1 MRLRVEYS
9 VPSPAVGASSVSVT
23 MRVFVDVRYSI
34 SDSNNTFSRSGTFP
48 GSGSGSVSLN
58 VATDGSQQVWSVTK
72 SVPLGTSASSQS
84 FSFSLT
90 GVDYVGS
97 SVSASVSGSVAI
109 PARAVAAPAAP
120 TSVTVSRVSDTR
132 QKVTWAA
139 SSTSSAPIARFEIQ
153 RWLSTTNTWVT
164 VASQVSAS
172 SRSYEVKGSSADMR
186 VNLRVR
192 AVNSAGAS
200 AYGTGAAVVTTPLSA
215 TGVSATLTGAAAV
228 TLRWTNRSKIA
239 SHVNV
244 QQSTRSPGGAWSA
257 WTYVSGA
264 TGLSASVQSR
274 ALSGLAAGLEYRWRV
289 QTAAT
294 PPTLYAHST
303 ASNTISPATP
313 PAAPTLLAP
322 PALSLEGPTGFAW
335 RHNSLDGS
343 VQQSAELE
351 VQAVG
356 GATQAVTVT
365 GSTGSHELDVT
376 VGDYLWRAR
385 TRGLHASFG
394 PWSGWSSLRVV
405 AQPVV
410 EITAPVGVSSAS
422 RPTVTWTYL
431 DPAGPQVSASME
443 LHDAAGVLLESL
455 EVVGAATQARF
466 VQQLTDGTG
475 YQVWLTVT
483 SATGFSSVP
492 VIAEFTTDFV
502 EPAAPEVALEWDA
515 AVGQVTVRVTNPSVV
530 GLPAA
535 VSNRVERSLDGGTT
549 WVEVLGQVDVD
560 GQVLDTMVP
569 LGRRVDYR
577 AVAVTADGAEQAGP
591 AQAVVTDADVVFLA
605 ADDGSLWRLEYNL
618 QIGVESGH
626 DVAIEHY
633 LGDALPTAHHGQARP
648 RRYRLSGL
656 LVSDEGT
663 YSDGAELLGRP
674 LLYRDPE
681 GRLDWVTLTASG
693 VGSSQSW
700 HAVRE
705 VSLELEAIRRD

>member
-1 MRLRVEYS
+1 M
-9 VPSPAVGASSVSVT
+9 
-23 MRVFVDVRYSI
+23 
-34 SDSNNTFSRSGTFP
+34 
-48 GSGSGSVSLN
+48 
-58 VATDGSQQVWSVTK
+58 
-72 SVPLGTSASSQS
+72 
-84 FSFSLT
+84 
-90 GVDYVGS
+90 
-97 SVSASVSGSVAI
+97 
-109 PARAVAAPAAP
+109 
-120 TSVTVSRVSDTR
+120 
-132 QKVTWAA
+132 
-139 SSTSSAPIARFEIQ
+139 
-153 RWLSTTNTWVT
+153 
-164 VASQVSAS
+164 
-172 SRSYEVKGSSADMR
+172 
-186 VNLRVR
+186 
-192 AVNSAGAS
+192 
-200 AYGTGAAVVTTPLSA
+200 
-215 TGVSATLTGAAAV
+215 
-228 TLRWTNRSKIA
+228 
-239 SHVNV
+239 
-244 QQSTRSPGGAWSA
+244 
-257 WTYVSGA
+257 
-264 TGLSASVQSR
+264 
-274 ALSGLAAGLEYRWRV
+274 
-289 QTAAT
+289 
-294 PPTLYAHST
+294 
-303 ASNTISPATP
+303 
-313 PAAPTLLAP
+313 
-322 PALSLEGPTGFAW
+322 
-335 RHNSLDGS
+335 
-343 VQQSAELE
+343 QQSAELE

-365 GSTGSHELDVT
+365 GSAGSHELGLT

-410 EITAPVGVSSAS
+410 EITDPVGVSSAS

-431 DPAGPQVSASME
+431 DPAGPQVSASLE

-455 EVVGAATQARF
+455 EAVGAATQARF
-466 VQQLTDGTG
+466 AQQLTDGTG

-515 AVGQVTVRVTNPSVV
+515 AVGQVAVRVTNPVVV

-535 VSNRVERSLDGGTT
+535 VSNRIERSLDGGAT

-700 HAVRE
+700 HTVRE